1 MLQRHSPWRKLRL
14 VLSVTVQA
22 VSGAPRRMAIA
33 RRRSTALGPE
43 PPAGTIRESPASP
56 FLHPCKLYTRELGGA
71 VHGSWLPVQ
80 DNSLRSLYAKQPSS
94 FTARPAIATSAGVPL
109 PDAWPHSC
117 YIANCARESQPQVG
131 TWSSPDEP
139 EGRSRERLHSRR
151 ARMEQIMATIVQYTD
166 RKKPQN
172 LYPDRI
178 ISPQRSMPCCF
189 SDMEEI
195 GTSQQDGRWLYQ
207 YKRCRTCG
215 FTVRLIL
222 GELADEA
229 LLAELRQILETAFL
243 RNVPD

>member
-33 RRRSTALGPE
+33 RRRSPARGPG

-94 FTARPAIATSAGVPL
+94 FTARPAIATSAAVPL

-131 TWSSPDEP
+131 TTERDNFLDIANLPGDYLEMDG
-139 EGRSRERLHSRR
+139 EGD
-151 ARMEQIMATIVQYTD
+151 I
-166 RKKPQN
+166 
-172 LYPDRI
+172 
-178 ISPQRSMPCCF
+178 
-189 SDMEEI
+189 
-195 GTSQQDGRWLYQ
+195 
-207 YKRCRTCG
+207 
-215 FTVRLIL
+215 VRL
-222 GELADEA
+222 
-229 LLAELRQILETAFL
+229 FL
-243 RNVPD
+243 NWNQYGNSVTDLDLYVYNRFNQVVTQSVGWQ